1 MRLKHCGTAL
11 KNCLLRKQ
19 FEFSERENAKTRG
32 FKKDP
37 VGDREAE
44 VESGILQKYKG
55 RLLVMASNKC
65 AVHCRFCFRKNMQ
78 KRSIPNLPEKLH
90 EILKKD
96 KSIKE
101 VILSGGDPLMLG
113 NKELQAF
120 FNAIPKPLRIRI
132 HSRIATTLPGR
143 FTPALQRLFKQLGS
157 RLIFVAHI
165 NHPGELNKK
174 SEKIFRNL
182 SKYGATLLNQSV
194 LLKGINDNVKILAEL
209 SEKLFSQRVL
219 PYYLHQLDKAQGT
232 AHFEV
237 PIKRAKE
244 IFKELK
250 ELLPGY
256 LVPRFVK
263 EVKGRGS
270 KVWISTF

>member
-1 MRLKHCGTAL
+1 MTGCKR
-11 KNCLLRKQ
+11 Q
-19 FEFSERENAKTRG
+19 FEFSEKESVKVRG

-37 VGDREAE
+37 VGDKAAE
-44 VESGILQKYKG
+44 IESGILQKYKG
-55 RLLVMASNKC
+55 RLLVIASNKC
-65 AVHCRFCFRKNMQ
+65 AAQCRFCFRKNMQ
-78 KRSIPNLPEKLH
+78 KKSIANLPEVLR
-90 EILKKD
+90 EILEKD

-120 FNAIPKPLRIRI
+120 FNAIPKPIKIRI
-132 HSRIATTLPGR
+132 HSRIATAKPSR
-143 FTPALQRLFKQLGS
+143 FTLALQRLFKQLGS

-165 NHPGELNKK
+165 NHPDELNKK
-174 SEKIFRNL
+174 SEKIFRSL
-182 SKYGATLLNQSV
+182 SKNGATLLNQSV
-194 LLKGINDNVKILAEL
+194 LLKDVNDSAKILAEL

-237 PIKRAKE
+237 PIKKAKK

-250 ELLPGY
+250 EALPGY

-263 EVKGRGS
+263 EVKGEKS
-270 KVWISTF
+270 KVWIS

>member
-1 MRLKHCGTAL
+1 MTKC
-11 KNCLLRKQ
+11 KKQ
-19 FEFSERENAKTRG
+19 FEFSEKEKVRIRG

-37 VGDREAE
+37 VGDREAGIE
-44 VESGILQKYKG
+44 NGILRKYKG
-55 RLLVMASNKC
+55 RLLVMASSKC
-65 AVHCRFCFRKNMQ
+65 AAYCRFCFRKNMQ
-78 KRSIPNLPEKLH
+78 KKSIPDLPEKLR

-101 VILSGGDPLMLG
+101 VILSGGDPLMLT
-113 NKELQAF
+113 NNELQAF
-120 FNAIPKPLRIRI
+120 FKAIPQSLRIRI

-143 FTPALQRLFKQLGS
+143 FTPALQNIFKQLGS

-165 NHPGELNKK
+165 NHPDELNKK
-174 SEKIFRNL
+174 SEKIFYNL
-182 SKYGATLLNQSV
+182 SKYGVTLLNQSV
-194 LLKGINDNVKILAEL
+194 LLKGINDNVEILAEL

-237 PIKRAKE
+237 PIKKARE

-250 ELLPGY
+250 ETLPGY
-256 LVPRFVK
+256 LVPRFVR
-263 EVKGRGS
+263 EIKGRKS